1 LPEQELE
8 MTGSNRTMQGLDIRR
23 RKALYH
29 AWHRGTREMDLLLG
43 RFADKAIDELGEAE
57 LGDFELLLEVPDQDL
72 YAWIS
77 GQSQV
82 AANYDTDLFRRLIHF
97 HSGHEEKR

>member
-1 LPEQELE
+1 
-8 MTGSNRTMQGLDIRR
+8 MQGLDVRR

-43 RFADKAIDELGEAE
+43 RFADKAIDQLGEAE

-82 AANYDTDLFRRLIHF
+82 APNYDTALFRRLIDF

>member
-1 LPEQELE
+1 
-8 MTGSNRTMQGLDIRR
+8 MQGLDVRR

-43 RFADKAIDELGEAE
+43 RFADKAIAELREAE

-82 AANYDTDLFRRLIHF
+82 APNYDTALFRRLIDF

>member
-1 LPEQELE
+1 
-8 MTGSNRTMQGLDIRR
+8 MTGSNRTMEGLDVRR

-43 RFADKAIDELGEAE
+43 RFADKAIDKLEEAD
-57 LGDFELLLEVPDQDL
+57 LADFELLLEVPDQDL

-77 GQSQV
+77 GQSLV
-82 AANYDTDLFRRLIHF
+82 AANYDTGLFRRLMDF
-97 HSGHEEKR
+97 HSGHEEKH